1 LFFHAGVIDLKKKIE
16 ESDVIFLFRRKP
28 FPLFMTLALIAASVA
43 LLGCA
48 TTPPAETSASPA
60 KERAAALVQGGFDAG
75 QGGPASVP
83 AGAAAQAATA
93 GNANEGPPA
102 SAPAA
107 EPQSPEALPPQPG
120 QLSPAE
126 SAYLQNYLN
135 RLNYMVF
142 YNDKAQIDP
151 KYAKIAVSQA
161 TRWLIE
167 KMGLSVIDYDQ
178 IVKNK
183 EDQSAAW
190 QAETGGSIDLIQ
202 YLAQKFNADVYVE
215 IDFSISQGG
224 KDGAFTASAQGS
236 IKIYETSTA
245 TLLGSI
251 AFSGQPSY
259 SPSSADAAATN
270 AIAAAVWVLM
280 PKVTEQAKALIANS
294 LQRGIRY
301 ELIIQKTP
309 DSRLVSNFR
318 RALAR
323 NVREVEQVSYSPG
336 ETRLNVYA
344 FLPGDKIEDA
354 VYAAATQAGLRD
366 LNLVYQRGR
375 SYTFDSGS

>member
-1 LFFHAGVIDLKKKIE
+1 M
-16 ESDVIFLFRRKP
+16 SPLFRMKSLSP
-28 FPLFMTLALIAASVA
+28 VAILALAFASAALV
-43 LLGCA
+43 GCA
-48 TTPPAETSASPA
+48 TTQPAEASASPA

-75 QGGPASVP
+75 QGGPASAP
-83 AGAAAQAATA
+83 AGAAAQAATT
-93 GNANEGPPA
+93 GTANEGAPA
-102 SAPAA
+102 PAPAA
-107 EPQSPEALPPQPG
+107 VAQSPEALPPQPG

-126 SAYLQNYLN
+126 GAYLQNYLN

-161 TRWLIE
+161 NRWLIE

-309 DSRLVSNFR
+309 DSRVVSNFR

-323 NVREVEQVSYSPG
+323 SVREVEQVSYSPG